1 MPVRGKHQK
10 KCNAQEEFM
19 RRFLMSTAALVV
31 VASPLPAFAQ
41 AAADVDPNEII
52 VTAQKRPE
60 RLKDIPVAA
69 SVLSGESVAQQHVT
83 DLSDINRVVPS
94 VEIKGTFNGRVP
106 YGMRGISTN
115 ANEGAIGLTSG
126 VSIQIDG
133 IPVPAD
139 SFAANTISDVAQLEV
154 LKGPQATLGGR
165 TASAG
170 VINFVTNGPST
181 TSKGVFGVTIT
192 EDGEYRAEMRVS
204 GPITN
209 GVSFSLAGY
218 DSKTPY
224 PVYNTQLKQRSVAK
238 SYGLRGK
245 LKFEIGE
252 DFDATLMGHYALSQ
266 SRGENFVYQY
276 ITPGAF
282 LLAPPLTQALV
293 LQGYTPYYGN
303 TVYDSPVM
311 MTSRYEDK
319 DGSLVLN
326 YRAGGLTLSSTT
338 SLFQENQY
346 QSQDLFE
353 TSVFF
358 FNVLTGGHAPAFN
371 DQQSNQG
378 YVKQTTQEFKI
389 ATDNTK
395 PLSALVGAFYSDMTV
410 TGYGLRTF
418 VPFSASAQNTST
430 TKNYALY
437 GRVTAKFS
445 ETLSATGGLRYYKDK
460 IGWSKT
466 QFFNPALPAD
476 QAQWQGC
483 GGPRNCTWNLSDSST
498 GLVGDFAL
506 QAHLSQGSMVYASYT
521 RGYKP
526 QAYNTAHDFTS
537 LQSEVNLAAGAAD
550 KPFATPT
557 AKEKIDSFEV
567 GLKTSALDNHLS
579 LNLAAFYTNYDGYQA
594 QIFDNSQLIGI
605 LVLSNA
611 GARTKG
617 AEADITWHSGGTN
630 LSVAAAYID
639 AKFRNF
645 AGANCFPTQTVA
657 QGCVAGG
664 QNLSGK
670 SLPASPKF
678 KMNASLQQ
686 KVPLDS
692 FDIVLG
698 SNLSYRSSTVLQAD
712 GNPQTAQGAFALLD
726 ASIGVQT
733 KDGSA
738 SLTFFAN
745 NITDKFYLT
754 NAEDFFSGPWGANAV
769 IGQPARD
776 SHRYFGARASFKF

>member
-1 MPVRGKHQK
+1 
-10 KCNAQEEFM
+10 
-19 RRFLMSTAALVV
+19 
-31 VASPLPAFAQ
+31 
-41 AAADVDPNEII
+41 
-52 VTAQKRPE
+52 
-60 RLKDIPVAA
+60 
-69 SVLSGESVAQQHVT
+69 
-83 DLSDINRVVPS
+83 
-94 VEIKGTFNGRVP
+94 
-106 YGMRGISTN
+106 
-115 ANEGAIGLTSG
+115 
-126 VSIQIDG
+126 
-133 IPVPAD
+133 
-139 SFAANTISDVAQLEV
+139 
-154 LKGPQATLGGR
+154 
-165 TASAG
+165 
-170 VINFVTNGPST
+170 
-181 TSKGVFGVTIT
+181 
-192 EDGEYRAEMRVS
+192 
-204 GPITN
+204 
-209 GVSFSLAGY
+209 
-218 DSKTPY
+218 
-224 PVYNTQLKQRSVAK
+224 
-238 SYGLRGK
+238 
-245 LKFEIGE
+245 
-252 DFDATLMGHYALSQ
+252 
-266 SRGENFVYQY
+266 
-276 ITPGAF
+276 
-282 LLAPPLTQALV
+282 
-293 LQGYTPYYGN
+293 
-303 TVYDSPVM
+303 
-311 MTSRYEDK
+311 
-319 DGSLVLN
+319 
-326 YRAGGLTLSSTT
+326 
-338 SLFQENQY
+338 
-346 QSQDLFE
+346 
-353 TSVFF
+353 
-358 FNVLTGGHAPAFN
+358 
-371 DQQSNQG
+371 
-378 YVKQTTQEFKI
+378 
-389 ATDNTK
+389 
-395 PLSALVGAFYSDMTV
+395 
-410 TGYGLRTF
+410 
-418 VPFSASAQNTST
+418 
-430 TKNYALY
+430 
-437 GRVTAKFS
+437 
-445 ETLSATGGLRYYKDK
+445 
-460 IGWSKT
+460 
-466 QFFNPALPAD
+466 
-476 QAQWQGC
+476 
-483 GGPRNCTWNLSDSST
+483 
-498 GLVGDFAL
+498 
-506 QAHLSQGSMVYASYT
+506 
-521 RGYKP
+521 
-526 QAYNTAHDFTS
+526 
-537 LQSEVNLAAGAAD
+537 VNLAAGAAD

-630 LSVAAAYID
+630 LSIAAAYID